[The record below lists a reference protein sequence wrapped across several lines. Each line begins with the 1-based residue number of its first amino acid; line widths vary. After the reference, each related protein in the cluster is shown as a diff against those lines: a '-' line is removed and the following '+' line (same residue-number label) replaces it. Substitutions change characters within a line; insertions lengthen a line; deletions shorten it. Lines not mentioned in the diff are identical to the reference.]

1 MAEVLRMN
9 SPFWL
14 VNSALLVLAICGS
27 LFISFTRVTVP
38 ERESLLPHQAE
49 LAKKEE
55 RSVAVNI
62 SQIYENDLFGTY
74 KKELPKLDEPKYS
87 IPFPEPPKPQ
97 IATKFEQREPKF
109 LDPLNVT
116 LTGIIVINTSD
127 KKSRAIIIDNQTK
140 YEATYKIGDT
150 IEDAQLIRIFRNKV
164 IFLRSN
170 GQQEVLYLREQDAHL
185 DPAYSAIDEWGM
197 VVQEI
202 DASNYKIDIKAFT
215 QRILNV
221 AQLINLLS
229 LTTAYKNGVSIGI
242 QVGSIDQKSFATQLG
257 LQAGDIIM
265 AIDNVLADTTDHRL
279 EIYKNIIRKQSGNA
293 IHVTIMRNKQEVKL
307 TYNLYDSGPVHT
319 VSVEQ
324 EQRKNAK
331 EQERIRKEA
340 QDRLGLAPTLDE
352 IRKRERKNMLEKG
365 GIPQ

>member
-14 VNSALLVLAICGS
+14 VNSALLALAISGS
-27 LFISFTRVTVP
+27 LFISFTRIVIP
-38 ERESLLPHQAE
+38 ERESLLPHQTE

-55 RSVAVNI
+55 RFVAVNI

-74 KKELPKLDEPKYS
+74 KKELPKPQEPKYS
-87 IPFPEPPKPQ
+87 MPFPEPPKPQ
-97 IATKFEQREPKF
+97 MATKFEQREPKF

-116 LTGIIVINTSD
+116 LSGIIVVNTSD
-127 KKSRAIIIDNQTK
+127 KKSRAIVIDNQTK
-140 YEATYKIGDT
+140 HESTYKIGDT

-185 DPAYSAIDEWGM
+185 DPAYAAIDEWGM
-197 VVQEI
+197 VVQEV
-202 DASNYKIDIKAFT
+202 DARNYKIDIKAFT

-229 LTTAYKNGVSIGI
+229 LTTAYKNGVSVGI
-242 QVGSIDQKSFATQLG
+242 QVGSIDQKSFAAQMG
-257 LQAGDIIM
+257 LQTGDIIVS
-265 AIDNVLADTTDHRL
+265 INTIPADTTEHRL
-279 EIYKNIIRKQSGNA
+279 EIYNGMIRKQFGNTLTVA
-293 IHVTIMRNKQEVKL
+293 LMRNKQETKI
-307 TYNLYDSGPVHT
+307 TYHLYDSGPVHSAF
-319 VSVEQ
+319 VDQ
-324 EQRKNAK
+324 EQRKNIK
-331 EQERIRKEA
+331 EQERIRKET
-340 QDRLGLAPTLDE
+340 QERLGLAPTVDE

-365 GIPQ
+365 GMPQ